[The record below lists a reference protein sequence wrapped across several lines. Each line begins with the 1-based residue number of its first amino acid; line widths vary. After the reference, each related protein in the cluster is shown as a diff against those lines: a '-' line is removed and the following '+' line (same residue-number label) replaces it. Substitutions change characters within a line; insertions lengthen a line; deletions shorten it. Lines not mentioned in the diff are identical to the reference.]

1 MTSSSIYF
9 GHSFSWIPWCHHNS
23 CYRSSTRLACWQNSC
38 AWPIWQNFWGVRA
51 NILVNFRSLLVW
63 YPQLMH
69 NVIVKRSVLETVKHL
84 FHPRHQIIIVRKYC
98 IPNGSVAFS
107 VLVIVGIV
115 GVPFLKVSPANL
127 VLFWAMHRDITTDQV
142 LVLTNQQRAQSGL
155 AALAISNQLSSA
167 ASAKAADMF
176 QNQYWA
182 HVSPSGKEPWDFIS
196 ASGYSYRVA
205 GENLARDF
213 NHTGDMVQAWMDSP
227 THRAN
232 IMNGRYTETGLA
244 VVNGSV
250 AGCRNH
256 FGGPNV
262 WCASSSC
269 TTAGTGSTPPSR
281 GSTSSTNRD
290 ARSSRADCT
299 GGICCCGG
307 CGTKSHCRCI
317 CCKGEVQLTKPR
329 TTVLARETFP
339 KGTLQPFNHID
350 PLSIIKSFLISI
362 LIVLLGTLVYDLCHW
377 PLSFTANCW

>member
-1 MTSSSIYF
+1 
-9 GHSFSWIPWCHHNS
+9 
-23 CYRSSTRLACWQNSC
+23 
-38 AWPIWQNFWGVRA
+38 
-51 NILVNFRSLLVW
+51 
-63 YPQLMH
+63 MH

-84 FHPRHQIIIVRKYC
+84 FHPRHSNNHRAKVLH
-98 IPNGSVAFS
+98 PEWLVAFS

-115 GVPFLKVSPANL
+115 GVPFLKSQSSKL
-127 VLFWAMHRDITTDQV
+127 GFVLGYASDITTDQV

-244 VVNGSV
+244 VVNGVLQGVETTLVVQMFGAPAVAAPQLAQAPPPQEAQQVAPTATPVVPEPTVQVASV
-250 AGCRNH
+250 AA
-256 FGGPNV
+256 V
-262 WCASSSC
+262 VAE
-269 TTAGTGSTPPSR
+269 PSPTVAV
-281 GSTSSTNRD
+281 S
-290 ARSSRADCT
+290 AV
-299 GGICCCGG
+299 
-307 CGTKSHCRCI
+307 
-317 CCKGEVQLTKPR
+317 KGEVQLTKPR

-362 LIVLLGTLVYDLCHW
+362 LIVLLGTLVYDLYAIGHYHS
-377 PLSFTANCW
+377 LRIVGKNVAHILFLATVAFLIIFFKSGVVI